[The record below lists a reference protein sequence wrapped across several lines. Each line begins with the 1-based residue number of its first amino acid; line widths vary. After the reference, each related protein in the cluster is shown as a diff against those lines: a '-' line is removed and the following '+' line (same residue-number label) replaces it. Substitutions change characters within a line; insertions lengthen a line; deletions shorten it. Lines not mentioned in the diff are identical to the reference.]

1 MPPSNKQRPEDRLSA
16 RRLRAEIWLTR
27 VGVLVTLGAFTAFGV
42 EYLRVAATH
51 RDPSELAQA
60 AVFLFVVSFLVYGGL
75 VYLTSRLGWLRRKLD
90 FRHAEANE
98 LLTFSAETPASLA
111 ILVPSYKE
119 DAHVVRHTLLS
130 AALQDYP
137 RRRVV
142 LLIDDPPEPS
152 RPEDRASLQASRA
165 LVPELNE
172 LLGGARREF
181 CTASEAAHARHA
193 AGALDH
199 RHEARVLAG
208 LYERASD
215 WFARQADAYPS
226 RDHAERLF
234 VERNLRNPAAA
245 HLDTAG
251 DLRRTALGDDREL
264 LESELLSHY
273 RRLAW
278 LFDVELTSFE
288 RKRYRNLSHAPNKAM
303 NLNSYLALMGGR
315 YRERRWDGAVEL
327 CPVPA
332 GEEGLDFVD
341 ADYVLTLDADSLLE
355 PDYAARLVQWLERP
369 ENERI
374 AVAQTPYS
382 AIPGASR
389 IIERIAGATTDIQ
402 YFIHQGFTRH
412 GATFWV
418 GANAVLRKR
427 ALEDIAIAVT
437 DRETGASHPR
447 YIQDRTVIE
456 DTESSVDLV
465 TRGWQLFNYPAR
477 LSYSATPPDFGAL
490 IIQRRRWANGG
501 LLIMP
506 KLLAL
511 LMRQPLRRRSHEAFM
526 RIHYLTSIAAVNAGL
541 VLLFL
546 FPFTDW
552 LANEWLPLTA
562 LAYFCL
568 YAHDLRLAGYRRL
581 DLFRVYALNLM
592 LIPVNLGGVFR
603 SLQQAVTRRTAT
615 FGRTP
620 KVKNRTAAPA
630 IYILAPWALTAYLC
644 SAAGF
649 DVSEDQAFRA
659 LASGINA
666 SLLLY
671 ALSTFV
677 GWRDSAA
684 DIVRKPRSL
693 LRAGF

>member
-1 MPPSNKQRPEDRLSA
+1 M
-16 RRLRAEIWLTR
+16 WLTR
-27 VGVLVTLGAFTAFGV
+27 VAILVTLGAFIGFGV
-42 EYLRVAATH
+42 EYFAVAAAH

-60 AVFLFVVSFLVYGGL
+60 AIFLFVVSFLVYGGV
-75 VYLTSRLGWLRRKLD
+75 VYLTSRLGWLHRRLE
-90 FRHAEANE
+90 FRHAGTAE
-98 LLTFSAETPASLA
+98 LRAFCSETPASLA

-119 DAHVVRHTLLS
+119 EAHVVRHTLLS

-165 LVPELNE
+165 LVHELDQ
-172 LLGGARREF
+172 LFRGARVEF
-181 CTASEAAHARHA
+181 QTACEAAHARRA
-193 AGALDH
+193 AGAFYAP
-199 RHEARVLAG
+199 HEALALAE
-208 LYERASD
+208 LYERAAD

-245 HLDTAG
+245 HLETAG
-251 DLRRTALGDDREL
+251 DLRRTASGSQTDT

-288 RKRYRNLSHAPNKAM
+288 RKRYRNLSDAPNKAM

-315 YRERRWDGAVEL
+315 YRERHSGQALEL

-332 GEEGLDFVD
+332 VAEGVEFED

-355 PDYAARLVQWLERP
+355 PDYAARLVHWLESP

-389 IIERIAGATTDIQ
+389 VIERIAGATTDIQ
-402 YFIHQGFTRH
+402 YLIHQGFTRH

-427 ALEDIAIAVT
+427 ALEDIATTVT
-437 DRETGASHPR
+437 DPETGASHR
-447 YIQDRTVIE
+447 RFIQDRTVIE

-477 LSYSATPPDFGAL
+477 LSFSATPPDFGAL
-490 IIQRRRWANGG
+490 VIQRRRWANGG

-506 KLLAL
+506 KLLASL
-511 LMRQPLRRRSHEAFM
+511 TRPPFRRRSSEAFM

-562 LAYFCL
+562 VAYFCL

-581 DLFRVYALNLM
+581 DLLRVYALNLM
-592 LIPVNLGGVFR
+592 LIPVNLGGVLR
-603 SLQQAVTRRTAT
+603 SLQQAVTKRTAT

-630 IYILAPWALTAYLC
+630 IYVLAPYALTAYLC

-649 DVSEDQAFRA
+649 DASEDHAFRA
-659 LASGINA
+659 LAGAINA

-684 DIVRKPRSL
+684 DIVRRPRS
-693 LRAGF
+693 RFSAA

>member
-1 MPPSNKQRPEDRLSA
+1 
-16 RRLRAEIWLTR
+16 
-27 VGVLVTLGAFTAFGV
+27 V
-42 EYLRVAATH
+42 
-51 RDPSELAQA
+51 
-60 AVFLFVVSFLVYGGL
+60 
-75 VYLTSRLGWLRRKLD
+75 
-90 FRHAEANE
+90 
-98 LLTFSAETPASLA
+98 
-111 ILVPSYKE
+111 
-119 DAHVVRHTLLS
+119 
-130 AALQDYP
+130 
-137 RRRVV
+137 
-142 LLIDDPPEPS
+142 
-152 RPEDRASLQASRA
+152 
-165 LVPELNE
+165 
-172 LLGGARREF
+172 
-181 CTASEAAHARHA
+181 
-193 AGALDH
+193 
-199 RHEARVLAG
+199 
-208 LYERASD
+208 
-215 WFARQADAYPS
+215 
-226 RDHAERLF
+226 
-234 VERNLRNPAAA
+234 AA
-245 HLDTAG
+245 HLETAG
-251 DLRRTALGDDREL
+251 ELRRMAFGRQTDL

-273 RRLAW
+273 RRLGW

-303 NLNSYLALMGGR
+303 NLNSYLTLMGGR
-315 YRERRWDGAVEL
+315 YRERRSGRDLEL
-327 CPVPA
+327 CPVPTGAA
-332 GEEGLDFVD
+332 GVEFED

-355 PDYAARLVQWLERP
+355 PDYAARLVHWLERP
-369 ENERI
+369 ENERV

-382 AIPGASR
+382 AIPGAPR
-389 IIERIAGATTDIQ
+389 GIERIAGATTDIQ
-402 YFIHQGFTRH
+402 YLIHQGFTRH

-427 ALEDIAIAVT
+427 ALEDIATTVT
-437 DRETGASHPR
+437 DGGTGASHRR

-490 IIQRRRWANGG
+490 VIQRRRWANGG

-511 LMRQPLRRRSHEAFM
+511 LMRHPLRRRSHEAFM
-526 RIHYLTSIAAVNAGL
+526 RVHYLTSIAAVNVGL

-546 FPFTDW
+546 FPFTNW

-603 SLQQAVTRRTAT
+603 SLQQAVTKRTST

-644 SAAGF
+644 SSACF
-649 DVSEDQAFRA
+649 DLTEDQAFRA
-659 LASGINA
+659 LAGAINA
-666 SLLLY
+666 SLLIY
-671 ALSTFV
+671 ALITFI
-677 GWRDSAA
+677 GWRDSAE
-684 DIVRKPRSL
+684 DIVRRPRGRLS
-693 LRAGF
+693 ASS

>member
-1 MPPSNKQRPEDRLSA
+1 MPPPSGQRPEDTLSA
-16 RRLRAEIWLTR
+16 RRLRVEMWLTR
-27 VGVLVTLGAFTAFGV
+27 VGILVTLGAFTGFGV
-42 EYLRVAATH
+42 EFLRVAATH

-75 VYLTSRLGWLRRKLD
+75 VYLTSRLGWLRRRLE
-90 FRHAEANE
+90 FRHAVATE
-98 LLTFSAETPASLA
+98 LRAFCSETPASLA
-111 ILVPSYKE
+111 VLVPSYKE
-119 DAHVVRHTLLS
+119 EAHVVRHTLLS

-142 LLIDDPPEPS
+142 LLVDDPPEPS
-152 RPEDRASLQASRA
+152 RPEDRATLQASRA
-165 LVPELNE
+165 LVHELNE

-181 CTASEAAHARHA
+181 QTASEAAHARLA
-193 AGALDH
+193 AGAFYPP
-199 RHEARVLAG
+199 HEALALAS
-208 LYERASD
+208 LYERASN

-245 HLDTAG
+245 HLETAG
-251 DLRRTALGDDREL
+251 DLRRTALGHRTDL

-273 RRLAW
+273 RRLGR

-303 NLNSYLALMGGR
+303 NLNCYLALMGGR
-315 YRERRWDGAVEL
+315 YRERRSDGALEL

-332 GEEGLDFVD
+332 GEEGLEFED

-355 PDYAARLVQWLERP
+355 PDYAARLVHWLESP
-369 ENERI
+369 ENEQI

-402 YFIHQGFTRH
+402 YLIHQGFTRH

-427 ALEDIAIAVT
+427 ALQDIATTVT
-437 DRETGASHPR
+437 DPETGASHRR

-465 TRGWQLFNYPAR
+465 KRGWQLFNYPAR

-490 IIQRRRWANGG
+490 VIQRRRWANGG

-506 KLLAL
+506 KLVAL
-511 LMRQPLRRRSHEAFM
+511 LMRRPLGRGPEAFM
-526 RIHYLTSIAAVNAGL
+526 RVHYLTSITAVNVGL

-592 LIPVNLGGVFR
+592 LIPVNLGGVLR
-603 SLQQAVTRRTAT
+603 SLQQAVTKRTAT

-630 IYILAPWALTAYLC
+630 IYVLAPYALTAYLC
-644 SAAGF
+644 SAACF
-649 DVSEDQAFRA
+649 DLVEDQVFRA
-659 LASGINA
+659 IAGGINA
-666 SLLLY
+666 GLLLY

-677 GWRDSAA
+677 GWRESAA
-684 DIVRKPRSL
+684 DIVRRPRSR
-693 LRAGF
+693 LRAGV

>member
-1 MPPSNKQRPEDRLSA
+1 MPPSSGQRPEDGLSS
-16 RRLRAEIWLTR
+16 RRLRGEMWLTR
-27 VGVLVTLGAFTAFGV
+27 VGILVTLGAFTGFGV

-51 RDPSELAQA
+51 LDPSELAQA

-75 VYLTSRLGWLRRKLD
+75 VYLTSRLGWLRRRLE
-90 FRHAEANE
+90 FRHASATE
-98 LLTFSAETPASLA
+98 LRAFCSETPASLA
-111 ILVPSYKE
+111 ILVPSFKE
-119 DAHVVRHTLLS
+119 EAHIVRHTLLS

-137 RRRVV
+137 NRRVV
-142 LLIDDPPEPS
+142 LLIDDPPDPS
-152 RPEDRASLQASRA
+152 RPDDSASLQASRA
-165 LVPELNE
+165 LVDELME
-172 LLGGARREF
+172 LFVGARREF
-181 CTASEAAHARHA
+181 QAACEAAYARRA
-193 AGALDH
+193 AGGFSPP
-199 RHEARVLAG
+199 HEALALAK

-245 HLDTAG
+245 HLETAG
-251 DLRRTALGDDREL
+251 ELGGMALGHQTDL

-315 YRERRWDGAVEL
+315 YRERRSGRALEL

-332 GEEGLDFVD
+332 GADGLQFED

-355 PDYAARLVQWLERP
+355 PDYAARLVYWLESP

-389 IIERIAGATTDIQ
+389 VIERIAGATTDIQ
-402 YFIHQGFTRH
+402 YLIHQGFTRH

-427 ALEDIAIAVT
+427 ALEDIATTAT
-437 DRETGASHPR
+437 DSETGASHR
-447 YIQDRTVIE
+447 RFIQDRTVIE

-465 TRGWQLFNYPAR
+465 RRGWQLFNYPAR

-490 IIQRRRWANGG
+490 VIQRRRWANGG
-501 LLIMP
+501 LLILP
-506 KLLAL
+506 KLLGM
-511 LMRQPLRRRSHEAFM
+511 LMRRPWRRRSSEAFM
-526 RIHYLTSIAAVNAGL
+526 RVHYLSSIAAVNVGL

-562 LAYFCL
+562 VAYFCL

-592 LIPVNLGGVFR
+592 LVPVNLGGVFR
-603 SLQQAVTRRTAT
+603 SLQQAVTKRTAT

-649 DVSEDQAFRA
+649 DLSEDQAFRA

-684 DIVRKPRSL
+684 DIVRKPRGRLS
-693 LRAGF
+693 AA

>member
-1 MPPSNKQRPEDRLSA
+1 M
-16 RRLRAEIWLTR
+16 WLTR
-27 VGVLVTLGAFTAFGV
+27 VGILVTLGAFTAFGV
-42 EYLRVAATH
+42 EYLRVVATH
-51 RDPSELAQA
+51 RAPGELAQA
-60 AVFLFVVSFLVYGGL
+60 AVFLLVVSFLVYGGL
-75 VYLTSRLGWLRRKLD
+75 VYLTSRLGWLRRKLE
-90 FRHAEANE
+90 FRHAEAAE
-98 LLTFSAETPASLA
+98 LHAFCSGTPASLA
-111 ILVPSYKE
+111 ILIPSYKE
-119 DAHVVRHTLLS
+119 EAHVVRHTLLS

-137 RRRVV
+137 RRQVV

-152 RPEDRASLQASRA
+152 GPEDRASIQASRA
-165 LVPELNE
+165 LVHELNE

-181 CTASEAAHARHA
+181 QAAYEAAHARLA
-193 AGALDH
+193 AGAFYPA
-199 RHEARVLAG
+199 REALA
-208 LYERASD
+208 LARLHERASE
-215 WFARQADAYPS
+215 WFARRADAYPS

-245 HLDTAG
+245 HLETAG
-251 DLRRTALGDDREL
+251 ELRRNACERQQDL

-315 YRERRWDGAVEL
+315 YRERRSGRALEL

-332 GEEGLDFVD
+332 GEEGLEFED

-355 PDYAARLVQWLERP
+355 PDYAARLVQWLESP

-412 GATFWV
+412 RATFWV

-427 ALEDIAIAVT
+427 ALEDIATTVT
-437 DRETGASHPR
+437 NPETGASHRR

-465 TRGWQLFNYPAR
+465 RQGWQLFNYPAR

-490 IIQRRRWANGG
+490 VIQRRRWANGG

-511 LMRQPLRRRSHEAFM
+511 LVRRPLRRRSPEAFM
-526 RIHYLTSIAAVNAGL
+526 RVHYLTSIAAVNVGL

-581 DLFRVYALNLM
+581 DLFQVYALNLM

-603 SLQQAVTRRTAT
+603 SLQQAVTKRTAT

-620 KVKNRTAAPA
+620 KVTNRTAAPA
-630 IYILAPWALTAYLC
+630 IYVLAPYALTAYLC
-644 SAAGF
+644 SAACF
-649 DVSEDQAFRA
+649 DLFEGEVFRA
-659 LASGINA
+659 IASGINA
-666 SLLLY
+666 SLLFY
-671 ALSTFV
+671 AITTFV

-684 DIVRKPRSL
+684 DIVRKPRSR
-693 LRAGF
+693 LRAGV

>member
-1 MPPSNKQRPEDRLSA
+1 MPQSSEQRPEDSLSD
-16 RRLRAEIWLTR
+16 RRLRGEMWLTR
-27 VGVLVTLGAFTAFGV
+27 VGILVTLGAFMAFGV
-42 EYLRVAATH
+42 EYLRVATVH
-51 RDPSELAQA
+51 RDPGELAEA
-60 AVFLFVVSFLVYGGL
+60 AVFLFVVAFLVYCGL
-75 VYLTSRLGWLRRKLD
+75 VYLTSRLGWLRSKLE
-90 FRHAEANE
+90 FRHVGADELRSFCSEA
-98 LLTFSAETPASLA
+98 SASLT

-119 DAHVVRHTLLS
+119 EAQVVRHTLLS

-137 RRRVV
+137 RRKVV
-142 LLIDDPPEPS
+142 LLIDDPPKPT
-152 RPEDRASLQASRA
+152 RPEDRASLAASRA
-165 LVPELNE
+165 LVHELNE

-181 CTASEAAHARHA
+181 QAACEAAHARQP
-193 AGALDH
+193 AGTFCPPQEALS
-199 RHEARVLAG
+199 LAK

-215 WFARQADAYPS
+215 WFARQADASPS

-234 VERNLRNPAAA
+234 VERNLRTPAAA
-245 HLDTAG
+245 HLETAG
-251 DLRRTALGDDREL
+251 DLRRTALEHRTDR
-264 LESELLSHY
+264 LESDLLSHY

-315 YRERRWDGAVEL
+315 YREQRSGRALELRPAAGGAEAL
-327 CPVPA
+327 
-332 GEEGLDFVD
+332 EFED

-355 PDYAARLVQWLERP
+355 PDYAARLVHWLERP

-382 AIPGASR
+382 AIPGAER

-402 YFIHQGFTRH
+402 YLIHQGFTRH

-427 ALEDIAIAVT
+427 ALEDIATTVT
-437 DRETGASHPR
+437 DRETGASHQR
-447 YIQDRTVIE
+447 FIQDRTVIE

-490 IIQRRRWANGG
+490 VIQRRRWANGG

-506 KLLAL
+506 KLLGL
-511 LMRQPLRRRSHEAFM
+511 LMRRHLRRRSPEAFM
-526 RIHYLTSIAAVNAGL
+526 RVHYLTSIAAVNVGL

-562 LAYFCL
+562 VAYFCL

-581 DLFRVYALNLM
+581 DLLRVYALNLM
-592 LIPVNLGGVFR
+592 LVPVNLGGVLR
-603 SLQQAVTRRTAT
+603 SLQQAITNRTAT

-630 IYILAPWALTAYLC
+630 IYVLALYGLTAYLC
-644 SAAGF
+644 SSTFF
-649 DVSEDQAFRA
+649 DLSEDQVFRA
-659 LASGINA
+659 LAGGINA

-684 DIVRKPRSL
+684 DIVRKPRSR
-693 LRAGF
+693 LRAGA

>member
-1 MPPSNKQRPEDRLSA
+1 MPPPSEHRPEDRLSA
-16 RRLRAEIWLTR
+16 RRLWVEMWLTR
-27 VGVLVTLGAFTAFGV
+27 VGILVTLVAFTGFGV
-42 EYLRVAATH
+42 EYLRAAMH
-51 RDPSELAQA
+51 RDPGELAQA

-75 VYLTSRLGWLRRKLD
+75 VYLTSRLGWLRRRLE
-90 FRHAEANE
+90 FRHVGAGE
-98 LLTFSAETPASLA
+98 LRSFCSEGRASLA

-119 DAHVVRHTLLS
+119 DARVVRHTLLS

-142 LLIDDPPEPS
+142 LLIDDPPEPA
-152 RPEDRASLQASRA
+152 RPEDRASLDASRA
-165 LVPELNE
+165 LVRELNE
-172 LLGGARREF
+172 LLRGARREF
-181 CTASEAAHARHA
+181 RAASEAAHARRA
-193 AGALDH
+193 AGGFCLPQEALAL
-199 RHEARVLAG
+199 AR
-208 LYERASD
+208 LYERASG
-215 WFARQADAYPS
+215 WFTRQADGYPS

-245 HLDTAG
+245 HLETAA
-251 DLRRTALGDDREL
+251 DLRRAAVEDRTDL
-264 LESELLSHY
+264 VESELLGHY
-273 RRLAW
+273 RRLGR

-315 YRERRWDGAVEL
+315 YRERPSGRGLEL
-327 CPVPA
+327 SPVPA
-332 GEEGLDFVD
+332 GAEGLEFED

-389 IIERIAGATTDIQ
+389 IERMAGATTDIQ
-402 YFIHQGFTRH
+402 YLIHQGFTRH

-427 ALEDIAIAVT
+427 ALEDIATTAT
-437 DRETGASHPR
+437 DPDTGASHR
-447 YIQDRTVIE
+447 RFIQDRTVIE

-465 TRGWQLFNYPAR
+465 ARGWQLFNYPAR

-490 IIQRRRWANGG
+490 VIQRRRWANGG

-511 LMRQPLRRRSHEAFM
+511 LIRPPLRRRSHEAFM
-526 RIHYLTSIAAVNAGL
+526 RVHYLTSIAAVNVGL

-546 FPFTDW
+546 FPFTSW

-562 LAYFCL
+562 LAYFAL
-568 YAHDLRLAGYRRL
+568 YAHDLRLAGYSRL

-592 LIPVNLGGVFR
+592 LIPVNLGGVLR
-603 SLQQAVTRRTAT
+603 SLQQAVTKRTST

-630 IYILAPWALTAYLC
+630 IYVLAPWALTAYLC
-644 SAAGF
+644 STALLNL
-649 DVSEDQAFRA
+649 SEDQAFRA
-659 LASGINA
+659 LAGAINA
-666 SLLLY
+666 SLLIY
-671 ALSTFV
+671 ALSTFI

-684 DIVRKPRSL
+684 DIVRKPRSR
-693 LRAGF
+693 LRAGA